1 MNSPMAFF
9 TVPADFKKE
18 TLCHYHE
25 LNQRG
30 ADRVSETYGQLTH
43 GKLSSSGRARHLL
56 PDVGKRRLADYI
68 AWSKE
73 YGIAFHYIFNSTC
86 LGNLE
91 FTQTGRRKIK
101 RFLDELYELGVRS
114 VTVALPPL
122 LEMLQRYYSK
132 MELRASTLCDVDSP
146 NKVRR
151 FLEMGIRRV
160 VVDNSVNRSFGV
172 LKRMSALGCQLEVI
186 VNSLCFSECLYQHYH
201 QNQAA
206 HYRKGQLED
215 FYFNRCLQY
224 RARQPGNLLR
234 MNWIR
239 PEDLQY
245 YEAISIR
252 SFKIQGRQAVQ
263 SGSIS
268 QCVDA
273 YMQRSYHGNLFDL
286 LHCFPSSGKAPYDMA
301 NERLDGFLKPFAEND
316 AFCTKD
322 CDACGYCDRFA
333 QRCLDIEQT
342 ERINKMLADHFMV
355 CDAYCTQMDRLWKKT
370 RTSRR

>member
-1 MNSPMAFF
+1 MAFF

-18 TLCHYHE
+18 TLCHYYE

-30 ADRVSETYGQLTH
+30 ADRVSETYGQLTR
-43 GKLSSSGRARHLL
+43 GKLTSSGRAQHLL

-68 AWSKE
+68 AWSKQ
-73 YGIAFHYIFNSTC
+73 YGISFHYIFNPTC

-91 FTQTGRRKIK
+91 FTQAGRRKIK

-114 VTVALPPL
+114 ITVALPPL

-132 MELRASTLCDVDSP
+132 MELRASTLCGVDSP

-160 VVDNSVNRSFGV
+160 VVDNSVNRRFGV
-172 LKRMSALGCQLEVI
+172 LKSMSALGCQLEVI

-224 RARQPGNLLR
+224 RAQQPGNLLR

-239 PEDLQY
+239 PEDLKY
-245 YEAISIR
+245 YEAISIC
-252 SFKIQGRQAVQ
+252 SFKIQGRQAVYN
-263 SGSIS
+263 GSIS
-268 QCVDA
+268 KCVDA
-273 YMQRSYHGNLFDL
+273 YMQRSYRGNLFDL
-286 LHCFPSSGKAPYDMA
+286 LHCFPSSGKAPYNIE
-301 NERLDGFLKPFAEND
+301 NERLDGFLKPFVENNE
-316 AFCTKD
+316 FCAKD
-322 CDACGYCDRFA
+322 CGSCGYCDRFA
-333 QRCLDIEQT
+333 QRCLDIGQT
-342 ERINKMLADHFMV
+342 EQINAMLTSHFRAR
-355 CDAYCTQMDRLWKKT
+355 DAYRTQMDQLWNVK
-370 RTSRR
+370 RAPR